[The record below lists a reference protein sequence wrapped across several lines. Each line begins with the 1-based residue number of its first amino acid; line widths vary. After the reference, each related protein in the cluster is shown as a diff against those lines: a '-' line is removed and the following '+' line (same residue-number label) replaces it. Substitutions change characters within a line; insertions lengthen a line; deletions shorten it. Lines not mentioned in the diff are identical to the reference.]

1 MGSHDN
7 LLGKNASAELETEYS
22 NEKQVTKD
30 TPRAFITFTEDDT
43 EVPPTVNGKAYYQ
56 ALINKGIPTKL
67 VSWQSSNGWGAGH
80 GWGNLDSFV
89 HHEELMSQLSDWLKS
104 F

>member
-1 MGSHDN
+1 M
-7 LLGKNASAELETEYS
+7 ELYS
-22 NEKQVTKD
+22 NEKQVKTD

>member
-1 MGSHDN
+1 MHGHVKN
-7 LLGKNASAELETEYS
+7 FLGKNPSTAQMELYS
-22 NEKQVTKD
+22 NEKQVKTD

-67 VSWQSSNGWGAGH
+67 VSWQSSNGMGRRTWMG
-80 GWGNLDSFV
+80 
-89 HHEELMSQLSDWLKS
+89 KS
-104 F
+104 RLFCTS